1 GSSLLCGD
9 PNPDGAGGIGRKVDL
24 LERLEPPGKPRRRRE
39 DEDKRAN
46 RKPEK
51 KQEQPS
57 RPAWETH
64 RAAHCLPPSG
74 PSWDRNSAS
83 NLRAS
88 ASFRALA
95 WSRILTTESGSR
107 CLPSAFAWAV
117 AWKRFRSMYRSAE
130 TSASSSSVGSAGRSR
145 AAFKASSRGVTLVA
159 MVLARRTG
167 RASPLGEAGDC
178 NGAGM
183 RGVLMGKP
191 ASKPACTL
199 RFCPSSAGIWKP
211 LFISAFTHRALSSAL
226 CVYAR
231 KRRNHCE
238 FADRQAA
245 DSERVDDSKPETLPV
260 YRQHPIWG

>member
-74 PSWDRNSAS
+74 PSWGRTSAS
-83 NLRAS
+83 NLGAS
-88 ASFRALA
+88 ASFRAFA

-145 AAFKASSRGVTLVA
+145 AAFKARSRSHSAKVFPAPSAAVSTSASSSGVTLVA

-183 RGVLMGKP
+183 RGVLMGNP
-191 ASKPACTL
+191 PQNQLAPCNFGRQVWDGRSLCL
-199 RFCPSSAGIWKP
+199 SVRLHIGGFGVLSV
-211 LFISAFTHRALSSAL
+211 FT
-226 CVYAR
+226 
-231 KRRNHCE
+231 
-238 FADRQAA
+238 
-245 DSERVDDSKPETLPV
+245 
-260 YRQHPIWG
+260 G